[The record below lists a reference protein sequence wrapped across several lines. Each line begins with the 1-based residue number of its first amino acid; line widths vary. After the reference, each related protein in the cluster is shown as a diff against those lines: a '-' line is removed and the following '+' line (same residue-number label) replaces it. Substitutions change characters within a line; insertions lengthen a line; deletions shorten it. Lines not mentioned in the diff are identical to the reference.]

1 MNTIYNKI
9 KGKTG
14 QIALLIDPEKV
25 VFNQNFDSLI
35 EKIKLSSIHFIFVGG
50 SSCNSIQCNEIVS
63 FLKKRIHQPII
74 LFPGSPKQ
82 FTKEADALLYLS
94 LISGRNPKYLIGEH
108 VKSAITIKKSK
119 IEVLSTSYIIINKE
133 IKSSVLTVSNTLP
146 ISPNEPKKV
155 LQHALAGELQGKKI
169 TFLDAGSGA
178 INTIPL
184 STLAYI
190 RSHTSNPII
199 IGGGINKISQID
211 NYTKLGANVIVIG
224 NAIEKDEKFID
235 EINHFFEIKKD

>member
-1 MNTIYNKI
+1 M
-9 KGKTG
+9 
-14 QIALLIDPEKV
+14 
-25 VFNQNFDSLI
+25 
-35 EKIKLSSIHFIFVGG
+35 
-50 SSCNSIQCNEIVS
+50 S
-63 FLKKRIHQPII
+63 FLKKRIHQPVI

-82 FTKEADALLYLS
+82 FTKKADALLYLS

-108 VKSAITIKKSK
+108 VKSAIAIKKSK

-184 STLAYI
+184 SILAYI
-190 RSHTSNPII
+190 RSHTRNPII

-211 NYTKLGANVIVIG
+211 NFTKLGANVIVIG